1 MQRRV
6 SSTDRYQLNA
16 EFVQLEGLS
25 LNELRA
31 RWRQL
36 YETAPPPRFSR
47 DLLRR
52 AVAYRMQEQV
62 LGGLKPAT
70 RRLLQ
75 QIADE
80 ARPAHA
86 NRLSSHQ
93 CANSNRARSWSAS
106 GRGSK
111 YRVVI
116 LESGVRF
123 REQRYRSLS
132 EVARAITGN
141 RWSGPLFF
149 GLKGRAPEV
158 STDGE

>member
-6 SSTDRYQLNA
+6 SSIDRDKLSA
-16 EFVQLEGLS
+16 EVARLEALG

-47 DLLRR
+47 DLLQR
-52 AVAYRMQEQV
+52 AVAYRMQEQL
-62 LGGLKPAT
+62 LGGLKLTT

-75 QIADE
+75 RIAE
-80 ARPAHA
+80 AARERKPLKLTPVR
-86 NRLSSHQ
+86 RLEPGAILVREWNGTKH
-93 CANSNRARSWSAS
+93 
-106 GRGSK
+106 
-111 YRVVI
+111 RVII

-123 REQRYRSLS
+123 RDQRYRSLS
-132 EVARAITGN
+132 EVARLITGN

-158 STDGE
+158 ATDGE

>member
-6 SSTDRYQLNA
+6 PSTDRDQLTA
-16 EFVQLEGLS
+16 ELVQLEGLS

-36 YETAPPPRFSR
+36 YEAAPPPRFSR

-75 QIADE
+75 RIADE
-80 ARPAHA
+80 AR
-86 NRLSSHQ
+86 
-93 CANSNRARSWSAS
+93 ARKPIKLAPVRKLEPGAILVREWK
-106 GRGSK
+106 GSK
-111 YRVVI
+111 HRVII

-123 REQRYRSLS
+123 REQRYHSLS
-132 EVARAITGN
+132 EVARVITGN

-149 GLKGRAPEV
+149 GLKGRTPEV

>member
-1 MQRRV
+1 MQRTV
-6 SSTDRYQLNA
+6 SSIDRDKLGA
-16 EFVQLEGLS
+16 EVAQLEALG

-52 AVAYRMQEQV
+52 AIAYRMQELV

-75 QIADE
+75 RVADE
-80 ARPAHA
+80 AR
-86 NRLSSHQ
+86 
-93 CANSNRARSWSAS
+93 ARKPIKLAPMRKLEPGAILVREWN
-106 GRGSK
+106 GNK
-111 YRVVI
+111 HRVVI
-116 LESGVRF
+116 LESGVRL
-123 REQRYRSLS
+123 RDQRYRSLS
-132 EVARAITGN
+132 EVARVITGN

>member
-6 SSTDRYQLNA
+6 SSIDRDKLGA
-16 EFVQLEGLS
+16 EVARLEALG

-47 DLLRR
+47 DLLQR
-52 AVAYRMQEQV
+52 AVAYRMQEQL
-62 LGGLKPAT
+62 LGGLKLTT

-75 QIADE
+75 RIAE
-80 ARPAHA
+80 AARERKPLKLTPVR
-86 NRLSSHQ
+86 RLEPGAILVREWNGTKH
-93 CANSNRARSWSAS
+93 
-106 GRGSK
+106 
-111 YRVVI
+111 RVII

-123 REQRYRSLS
+123 RNQRYRSLS
-132 EVARAITGN
+132 EVARVITGN

-149 GLKGRAPEV
+149 GLKDRAPEV
-158 STDGE
+158 STDAE

>member
-1 MQRRV
+1 MQRTV
-6 SSTDRYQLNA
+6 SSIDRDKLGA
-16 EFVQLEGLS
+16 EVAQLESLG

-36 YETAPPPRFSR
+36 YETVPPPRFSR

-52 AVAYRMQEQV
+52 AIAYRMQELV

-75 QIADE
+75 RVADE
-80 ARPAHA
+80 AR
-86 NRLSSHQ
+86 
-93 CANSNRARSWSAS
+93 ARKPIKLAPMRKLEPGAILVREWNGA
-106 GRGSK
+106 K
-111 YRVVI
+111 HRVVI

-123 REQRYRSLS
+123 RDQRYRSLS
-132 EVARAITGN
+132 EVARVITGN

>member
-1 MQRRV
+1 MQRTV
-6 SSTDRYQLNA
+6 SSIVRDQLGA
-16 EFVQLEGLS
+16 EVAQLEALG

-52 AVAYRMQEQV
+52 AVAYRMQELV
-62 LGGLKPAT
+62 LGGLQPAT

-75 QIADE
+75 RVAGE
-80 ARPAHA
+80 T
-86 NRLSSHQ
+86 
-93 CANSNRARSWSAS
+93 RARKPIKLAPMRKLEPGAILVREWK
-106 GRGSK
+106 GTK
-111 YRVVI
+111 HRVVI

-123 REQRYRSLS
+123 RDQRYRSLS
-132 EVARAITGN
+132 EVARVITGN

-149 GLKGRAPEV
+149 GLKGRAPEI